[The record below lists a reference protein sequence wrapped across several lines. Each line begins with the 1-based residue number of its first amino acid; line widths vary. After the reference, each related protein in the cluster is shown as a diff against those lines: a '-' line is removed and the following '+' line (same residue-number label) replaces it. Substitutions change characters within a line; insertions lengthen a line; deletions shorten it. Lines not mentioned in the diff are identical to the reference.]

1 MILRKVHKIIQFSQ
15 EEWLKPYIDRNTKLR
30 TEAKNDFEKDLLKLM
45 NAVFGKT
52 KENVRRHRDIQ

>member
-15 EEWLKPYIDRNTKLR
+15 EEWLKPYIDTNTKLR
-30 TEAKNDFEKDLLKLM
+30 TEPKNDFEKDLLKLM

>member
-15 EEWLKPYIDRNTKLR
+15 EEWLKPYIDTNTKLR

>member
-15 EEWLKPYIDRNTKLR
+15 EEWLKPYIDTNTKLR

-52 KENVRRHRDIQ
+52 KENVRRHRDFQ